1 MVFNVKPENTLVV
14 ENKNSNTDNVLANIL
29 IAHENK
35 FISVYQIVTPP
46 QVSGVSGIGLGT

>member
-46 QVSGVSGIGLGT
+46 QVSGIGLGT

>member
-14 ENKNSNTDNVLANIL
+14 ENKNSNIGNVLANIM

-35 FISVYQIVTPP
+35 YISVYQVVTSPRANEFD
-46 QVSGVSGIGLGT
+46 QTV